1 MACKKESNRL
11 KIMAHQKLLTWK
23 PSIKL
28 AAKRMIMAL
37 MTKRKS
43 PRVNMVMGK
52 VKMTKMGFTK
62 KLSKLSTTAT
72 IIAVNMEST
81 PTPGNT

>member
-1 MACKKESNRL
+1 MACKNDSKRL
-11 KIMAHQKLLTWK
+11 KITAHQKLVTWK

-28 AAKRMIMAL
+28 AANNIIIAL

-43 PRVNMVMGK
+43 PNVRMVMGK

-72 IIAVNMEST
+72 IMAVNMEST
-81 PTPGNT
+81 PTPGST